1 MGLFSLFGHRDNKD
15 APDERAREQPNKQ
28 PAAPAQE
35 HASPEHTTN
44 KTHTSHQHSID
55 KTKAAVLSSAAKG
68 QALAS
73 ASEFA
78 TTTDRD
84 DTTLVIGPAG
94 SLAAPIEATPT
105 IDEAALM
112 YSLGRSSLAEELLQS
127 LIRQNARSD
136 VTHQAWAMLFDLY
149 EVLNRRDL
157 FDRLSIAYARHFEAS
172 PPGWHDMGHA
182 LVAGTGAKSSAEPRG
197 QSTETALRFPPNIDA
212 SAKRLHDSVIAY
224 PAQIVV
230 VRLDFTSLVT
240 IDPAGAGI
248 VLELLRRLQK
258 SSKNILLISA
268 NSLVKALQALTLPP
282 RRENGSDPWLLLME
296 VYRLMDQESAFE
308 ECSMDYCVTF
318 EVSPPAFVKPLLRSP
333 PPTLTQTVAANQ
345 PDTFLLPAVMHELS
359 PAQLQAIHAYA
370 VSHEPARF
378 DCSTLTRVDFNAAG
392 LLMNPLQELAKRGK
406 VIEFIHLNH
415 LVLALFKI
423 ILQPGLITLH
433 VRR

>member
-1 MGLFSLFGHRDNKD
+1 MGLFSLFGNRDNKGT
-15 APDERAREQPNKQ
+15 PDVLSREQSKNL

-35 HASPEHTTN
+35 HASPART
-44 KTHTSHQHSID
+44 THTSQQHSVD
-55 KTKAAVLSSAAKG
+55 NSKTAALSDATKRP
-68 QALAS
+68 ALPS
-73 ASEFA
+73 VI
-78 TTTDRD
+78 DRD
-84 DTTLVIGPAG
+84 DTTLIIGPSG

-112 YSLGRSSLAEELLQS
+112 YSLGRQSVAEELLQS
-127 LIRQNARSD
+127 LIRQNSHSD

-172 PPGWHDMGHA
+172 PPGWHEMDTKT
-182 LVAGTGAKSSAEPRG
+182 GTKPGTEPRG
-197 QSTETALRFPPNIDA
+197 QNTETALRFPPQIDA
-212 SAKRLHDSVIAY
+212 NAKRLFDSATAY

-230 VRLDFTSLVT
+230 VRLDFTSVLT

-248 VLELLRRLQK
+248 VLELLRHLQK
-258 SSKNILLISA
+258 SSKNILLIAA
-268 NSLVKALQALTLPP
+268 NSLIKVLQTLTLPG
-282 RRENGSDPWLLLME
+282 RRESGSDPWLLLME

-333 PPTLTQTVAANQ
+333 ALTQKILASQ
-345 PDTFLLPAVMHELS
+345 PDAFLLPAVMHELS

-370 VSHEPARF
+370 ASHDPARF
-378 DCSTLTRVDFNAAG
+378 DCSALTRVDFNAAG

-423 ILQPGLITLH
+423 ILQPGLIALH